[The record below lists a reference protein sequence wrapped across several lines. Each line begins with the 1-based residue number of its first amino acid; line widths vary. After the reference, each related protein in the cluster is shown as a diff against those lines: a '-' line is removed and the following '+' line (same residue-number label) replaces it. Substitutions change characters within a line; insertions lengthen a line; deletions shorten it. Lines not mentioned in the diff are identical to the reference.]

1 MVVPWLENLAWKYAE
16 VGKQIA
22 THDFCKWLPIPDI
35 GLQSRADKRCG
46 TVQHPAM
53 HVVCPHCQAAYQL
66 ERVDEGT
73 ILVCHR
79 CGTEFDFGQ
88 PPEGAGSIGEEH
100 SGQHDNEEHLPL
112 FSTNSTSRESVH
124 DDNAEAPFS
133 DVIDGT
139 LADPDENEG
148 MNAELEHQ
156 TELTDPDQSTEASDQ
171 IVLEETSPVV
181 QEESPPD
188 AEDSGK
194 ETAEPAISGKGTPED
209 EDAPLPPPH
218 RASVRIMP
226 WLLTI
231 MLVIAAVGFWFKH
244 DVWLDDPWLRS
255 VLINVGLPVEVRDKD
270 WRIQPGSI
278 RAQWVK
284 RDNGS
289 QIMVIEGRV
298 KNLLQCELAPPAIR
312 FSIFAR
318 DDPEHLLLQRELP
331 ISQPPLMVT
340 IRRIPYIVPPEDR
353 VPVSALGD
361 RGFVLVLEGL
371 PKNAGDFTL
380 TPVSRG
386 RI

>member
-1 MVVPWLENLAWKYAE
+1 
-16 VGKQIA
+16 
-22 THDFCKWLPIPDI
+22 
-35 GLQSRADKRCG
+35 
-46 TVQHPAM
+46 M

-66 ERVDEGT
+66 EGVDEGT
-73 ILVCHR
+73 TLVCHR
-79 CGTEFDFGQ
+79 CGTEFGFGQ
-88 PPEGAGSIGEEH
+88 PPEGTRTIDEKH
-100 SGQHDNEEHLPL
+100 SGQNENEESLPL
-112 FSTNSTSRESVH
+112 FSANPPFQESEH
-124 DDNAEAPFS
+124 DDDAGISSGDA
-133 DVIDGT
+133 VDGI

-148 MNAELEHQ
+148 INAEPEPQ
-156 TELTDPDQSTEASDQ
+156 TELTAPDQSTKGPGQ
-171 IVLEETSPVV
+171 TTLEDTSPVD
-181 QEESPPD
+181 QKEAPPD
-188 AEDSGK
+188 TEEPGK
-194 ETAEPAISGKGTPED
+194 ETTEPVISGEGTPED
-209 EDAPLPPPH
+209 EDVPLSPPP

-231 MLVIAAVGFWFKH
+231 MLVIAAAGFWFRH
-244 DVWLDDPWLRS
+244 DAWLDDPWLRS
-255 VLINVGLPVEVRDKD
+255 VLINVGLPLEVRDKD

-284 RDNGS
+284 RDDGS

-331 ISQPPLMVT
+331 VSQPPLMVT
-340 IRRIPYIVPPEDR
+340 IRRVPYIVPPEDR

-386 RI
+386 VSRGGV